1 MHTPAATQSDRSFAD
16 AVALMAMRQRGRRN
30 QAMAGWMASP
40 AFVGRR

>member
-1 MHTPAATQSDRSFAD
+1 MKSPAASQFDRSFAD

-30 QAMAGWMASP
+30 QAVAGWMAAP